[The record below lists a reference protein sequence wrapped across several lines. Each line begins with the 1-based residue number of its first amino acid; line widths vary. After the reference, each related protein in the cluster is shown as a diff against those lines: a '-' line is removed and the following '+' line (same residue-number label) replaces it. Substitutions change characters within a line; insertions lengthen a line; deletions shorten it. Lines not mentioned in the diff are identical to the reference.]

1 MKNLRLLALSNI
13 TFFSMCHGKRVII
26 SSLFKEIILFT
37 LILFF
42 LIFFDER
49 EQCFKSS
56 PLRAELVKRNPWNTE
71 AYLTQSP

>member
-13 TFFSMCHGKRVII
+13 TFSSMCHGKCVII
-26 SSLFKEIILFT
+26 SSLFKAILLFT

-56 PLRAELVKRNPWNTE
+56 PLRAKLVKETHGI
-71 AYLTQSP
+71 L